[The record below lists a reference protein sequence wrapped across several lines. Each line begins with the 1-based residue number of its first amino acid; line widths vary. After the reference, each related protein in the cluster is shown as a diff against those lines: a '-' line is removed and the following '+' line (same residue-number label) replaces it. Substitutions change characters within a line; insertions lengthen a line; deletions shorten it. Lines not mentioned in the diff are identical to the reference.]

1 MSINLKAA
9 KKELREI
16 RARADA
22 LEKLI
27 ENAKREPQE
36 LPYDIDTLI
45 EGIQDGSLCSE
56 ITVGDYLK
64 FKLSTGEEVKLIV
77 IGENHDIT
85 TTGKPTKFT
94 LGVFGMEMW
103 FTMNSTNTNETS
115 WEDCL
120 MRTRYLPR
128 IFTLLP
134 ESLQVAI
141 TPVKKNTSKGG
152 GSSKIKYTEDE
163 LFLFSEVELSGKPSY
178 SCDGEGEQYEF
189 FKNCSEKPFPVWTW
203 LRSPYRSSSNCFC
216 CVDGSGN
223 FLYTSAGGRC
233 AVAFGFCI

>member
-56 ITVGDYLK
+56 IMVGDYLK
-64 FKLSTGEEVKLIV
+64 FKLSTGEEVRLIV

-152 GSSKIKYTEDE
+152 GSSKIEYTEDE
-163 LFLFSEVELSGKPSY
+163 LFLFSEAELSGKPSY
-178 SCDGEGEQYEF
+178 SYDGEGEQYEF

-203 LRSPYRSSSNCFC
+203 LRSPSRSSSSCFC
-216 CVDGSGN
+216 CVDGGDR
-223 FLYTSAGGRC
+223 FLYNYASCHC

>member
-16 RARADA
+16 KARADA

-27 ENAKREPQE
+27 ENAKREPRE

-56 ITVGDYLK
+56 IMVGDYLK
-64 FKLSTGEEVKLIV
+64 FELRTGEEVKLIV

-94 LGVFGMEMW
+94 FGIFGMEMW
-103 FTMNSTNTNETS
+103 FPMNSTNTNETS

-120 MRTRYLPR
+120 IRTRYLPR

-152 GSSKIKYTEDE
+152 GSSKIKYTEDK

-178 SCDGEGEQYEF
+178 SYDGEGEQYEF
-189 FKNCSEKPFPVWTW
+189 FKDCTEKLFKEWSF
-203 LRSPYRSSSNCFC
+203 LRSPYRGYSSCFC
-216 CVDGSGN
+216 CVYGGD
-223 FLYTSAGGRC
+223 FDYTFASNHY
-233 AVAFGFCI
+233 AVAFGFSI

>member
-203 LRSPYRSSSNCFC
+203 LRSPCRGNSNSFC
-216 CVDGSGN
+216 CVNGSDDFGYGYASN
-223 FLYTSAGGRC
+223 QY